1 MRSIDRPAAGCALH
15 EIGHALGLD
24 DEYSGYRNQFPGSG
38 TFSIKVPRP
47 YAGFTVF
54 IGSGHIA
61 DLGDFPLMIYSAPM
75 GKRQLISFADALLI
89 SQFSLFDRP
98 DISEP
103 PLGFNGDGQG
113 VPTRSVSSS
122 PTCLVRPPNTND
134 GQGECQYQPS
144 LAVESNRIPWRIV
157 AASRRQG
164 TQRSNTAL
172 NAWRIRTLCSPLQ
185 CHEKKG
191 KGLAG
196 NLTIAGR
203 EDRARL

>member
-1 MRSIDRPAAGCALH
+1 VTVRPVNATGDAIDRIDLLQVALH

-24 DEYSGYRNQFPGSG
+24 DEYSGYRNQFAGSG
-38 TFSIKVPRP
+38 MFSIKAPRP

-75 GKRQLISFADALLI
+75 GKRQLISVADALLI

-103 PLGFNGDGQG
+103 PLDFNGDGQG

-122 PTCLVRPPNTND
+122 STCLVRPPNPND
-134 GQGECQYQPS
+134 GQ
-144 LAVESNRIPWRIV
+144 W
-157 AASRRQG
+157 
-164 TQRSNTAL
+164 
-172 NAWRIRTLCSPLQ
+172 
-185 CHEKKG
+185 
-191 KGLAG
+191 
-196 NLTIAGR
+196 
-203 EDRARL
+203 